1 MELKIFW
8 TEFSK
13 NSLELVY
20 KYYKKEAGVRIAKK
34 IISDLFNEVQIL
46 RKQAKI
52 GQIEELLI
60 DREEEFR
67 YLVFKNYKIIY
78 WINHKKNQVEIVDV
92 FDTRQNPVK
101 LKSIR

>member
-13 NSLELVY
+13 NNLEFVY
-20 KYYKKEAGVRIAKK
+20 KYYKEEAGVRIAKK

-92 FDTRQNPVK
+92 FDTRQNSVK